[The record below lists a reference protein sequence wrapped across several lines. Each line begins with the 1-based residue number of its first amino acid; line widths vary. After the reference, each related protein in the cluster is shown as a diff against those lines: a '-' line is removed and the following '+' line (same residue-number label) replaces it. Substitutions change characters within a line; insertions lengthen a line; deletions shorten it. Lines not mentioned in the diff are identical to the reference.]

1 MLTSLSNF
9 ADAGFSTIRTAPSA
23 MHRTVQP
30 FSDRREGG
38 GSAQG
43 GQVLHFAPDAEIYG
57 DGDENASFYKVVS
70 GVARTCK
77 FRSDGRRQIDAF
89 HLPGEIFGFDAGTRH
104 RLSAEAVSD
113 CVVVAYRWRAVEAP
127 GEIDDR
133 LAAQFFGYAMQ
144 NLQRAQEH
152 SLLLGRRSAS
162 QKVAAFLVEMGDRAA
177 CDHIIDLAMARQ
189 DIADYLGLTIETV
202 SRTLSNLERDAIISL
217 PTARRVCVKNGQA
230 LRRLSA

>member
-1 MLTSLSNF
+1 MLTLF
-9 ADAGFSTIRTAPSA
+9 RAEPMTDFSTLKPARSA
-23 MHRTVQP
+23 MHGIVQS
-30 FSDRREGG
+30 FSDRREAS
-38 GSAQG
+38 GSAHG

-57 DGDENASFYKVVS
+57 DGDENASFYKVLS
-70 GVARTCK
+70 GVVRTCK

-162 QKVAAFLVEMGDRAA
+162 QKVAAFLVEMADRAA
-177 CDHIIDLAMARQ
+177 CDRIIDLAMARQ
-189 DIADYLGLTIETV
+189 DIADYLNLTIETV
-202 SRTLSNLERDAIISL
+202 SRTLSNLERAAIISL
-217 PTARRVCVKNGQA
+217 PTTRRVGVKDGEA
-230 LRRLSA
+230 LRRICS

>member
-1 MLTSLSNF
+1 
-9 ADAGFSTIRTAPSA
+9 
-23 MHRTVQP
+23 MHGIVQS
-30 FSDRREGG
+30 FSDRREAS
-38 GSAQG
+38 GSAHG
-43 GQVLHFAPDAEIYG
+43 RQVLHFAPDAEIYG
-57 DGDENASFYKVVS
+57 DSDENASFYKVLS
-70 GVARTCK
+70 GVVRTCK

-162 QKVAAFLVEMGDRAA
+162 QKVAAFLVEMADLSHFRA
-177 CDHIIDLAMARQ
+177 LTARFRLLLVAVRMHFPAS
-189 DIADYLGLTIETV
+189 DNLTIATPAKAGGRFAAAGRHRLAQGRETKMRFKYAAMV
-202 SRTLSNLERDAIISL
+202 ATALSCLDG
-217 PTARRVCVKNGQA
+217 AR
-230 LRRLSA
+230 

>member
-9 ADAGFSTIRTAPSA
+9 ADAGFSTIRTAPSG

-38 GSAQG
+38 GSAHG

-57 DGDENASFYKVVS
+57 DGDENASFYKVLS
-70 GVARTCK
+70 GVVRTCK

-89 HLPGEIFGFDAGTRH
+89 HLPGEIFGFDAGARH

-113 CVVVAYRWRAVEAP
+113 CVVAAYRWRAVEAP

-133 LAAQFFGYAMQ
+133 LAAQFFGYAMR

-152 SLLLGRRSAS
+152 SLLLGCRSAS

-202 SRTLSNLERDAIISL
+202 SRTMTRLVSDRAIGL
-217 PTARRVCVKNGQA
+217 PTTRHIVLRNRSA
-230 LRRLSA
+230 LRDLNS